1 MVWCLVQWGH
11 AKIADCRWWAAF
23 FGHVGGSQTN
33 KTLGVNQSPEMKM
46 FRSTIL
52 CHVRH
57 GKFPNR
63 FSWENHRT
71 IYGGFSEAPRES
83 MSLWLRWIT
92 NESKRRLQLNPLSL
106 TFPIQTIQVAAKWAI
121 LHFRKKKKKKTVFIG
136 YILFF
141 RATMGW
147 MEQPW
152 PGRCSKGKWSFHQR
166 IDLNLGDTHYNGA
179 VYRNNDDNLRVPY
192 FRQSQM

>member
-121 LHFRKKKKKKTVFIG
+121 LHFRKKKRKKQYSLVTSYFS
-136 YILFF
+136 
-141 RATMGW
+141 AQQWDGW
-147 MEQPW
+147 NSLG
-152 PGRCSKGKWSFHQR
+152 PGDVPKASEVS
-166 IDLNLGDTHYNGA
+166 ING
-179 VYRNNDDNLRVPY
+179 
-192 FRQSQM
+192 